1 MNKTHNPGSVAPPFS
16 NYAHAVEAPG
26 NARWLYVSGQLGVTR
41 DGSVPED
48 FAGQAEQAFRNVIAI
63 LEEAGMGVEDIV
75 RVNSYLTDAAD
86 IADYRGIRDR
96 MLENHATASTMLVIS
111 ALAAPQFKIEI
122 EAVAAKI

>member
-1 MNKTHNPGSVAPPFS
+1 MNKTYSPDSVAPPFS

-26 NARWLYVSGQLGVTR
+26 NARWLYVSGQLGVTK
-41 DGSVPED
+41 DGSVQDD

-122 EAVAAKI
+122 EAVAAKL

>member
-1 MNKTHNPGSVAPPFS
+1 MNKTYSPDSVAPPFS

-26 NARWLYVSGQLGVTR
+26 NTRWLYVSGQLGVTK
-41 DGSVPED
+41 DGSVQDD

-75 RVNSYLTDAAD
+75 RINTYLIDTAD
-86 IADYRGIRDR
+86 IGGYRGIRDR

-122 EAVAAKI
+122 EAVAAKA